1 MSEPAPDPIEVPP
14 LPPQRQAEIR
24 ELLARIEQG
33 DLSGTIPWEEVADEL
48 GL

>member
-1 MSEPAPDPIEVPP
+1 MSDPAPTPIEVPP
-14 LPPQRQAEIR
+14 LPPEIR
-24 ELLARIEQG
+24 ELLAQVERG